1 MAVGGGLNK
10 NINFQ
15 NMQWKKMEL
24 KKKIK
29 SEKKIKNDSWGWTK
43 QKSQFSKYAIKKQ
56 PQIASFF
63 FFEILER
70 EKYHF

>member
-1 MAVGGGLNK
+1 
-10 NINFQ
+10 
-15 NMQWKKMEL
+15 MEL

-63 FFEILER
+63 FF
-70 EKYHF
+70 